1 MEVPRCLMFLLILFT
16 AVNAGHGGQ
25 GRPRAALIALA
36 SDNDIDGMVSSMR
49 DIEIGFNSAHE
60 YDWCFFSTAE
70 LSVSFKEA
78 VSNATPAVCTF
89 DVIPASHWSMPG
101 KSCEGPDVAVHHHQ
115 ARWHAGLFA
124 RESRLKFYDFFWK
137 VQAGSRYTFD
147 FKFDPFRAMRDS
159 NRIYGRNKMDL
170 GDVDASKSLY
180 QTATQFMKENP
191 TIVELTADISWVLDP
206 KKDELVKQYALETP
220 ESTQIVMSEAAA
232 LGRQDDTESFELGF
246 SRRKQHQAPFQSAIR
261 ADKQTCPTSGPLEMG
276 SLAFFRG
283 PSFSRFFD
291 HLDADGTFYYNHLG
305 RSPVSPLSAALLAP
319 GALWLLDDDASC
331 RAGTTTVY
339 DTPPPVDPS
348 YEVPFLASLICGD
361 YFAWTARYLAGLDDY
376 SMLWRQY
383 WGLLAR
389 DFNQQ
394 AVGFKQ
400 HQGFTHKGDIG
411 NKALTFLN
419 ETL

>member
-1 MEVPRCLMFLLILFT
+1 MEVPRCLMFLLVLFA
-16 AVNAGHGGQ
+16 AVNAGHGGH

-36 SDNDIDGMVSSMR
+36 SDNDIDGM
-49 DIEIGFNSAHE
+49 
-60 YDWCFFSTAE
+60 
-70 LSVSFKEA
+70 
-78 VSNATPAVCTF
+78 
-89 DVIPASHWSMPG
+89 G

-159 NRIYGRNKMDL
+159 NRIYGRSKMDL

-191 TIVELTADISWVLDP
+191 TIVEPTADISWVLGP

-220 ESTQIVMSEAAA
+220 ESTRIVMSEAAA
-232 LGRQDDTESFELGF
+232 LRRQDDPDSLELGF
-246 SRRKQHQAPFQSAIR
+246 PRRKQHQAPFQSAIR
-261 ADKQTCPTSGPLEMG
+261 AGEQTCPTSGPLEMG

-319 GALWLLDDDASC
+319 DALWLLDDDASC

-361 YFAWTARYLAGLDDY
+361 HFAWTASYLASLDDY
-376 SMLWRQY
+376 SVLWRQY
-383 WGLLAR
+383 WDLLAR

-400 HQGFTHKGDIG
+400 HQGFTHKGDVG